1 MLLDIA
7 HNRTNNLAKKPAK
20 GGTPANENKNT
31 VTTPAKAV
39 FVLLNPCNWVINFTL
54 ESLSVELRP
63 EPKFTEEL
71 FEQMKN

>member
-1 MLLDIA
+1 MLFDIA

-20 GGTPANENKNT
+20 GGTPAKENKTT

-39 FVLLNPCNWVINFTL
+39 LVLLKPCNCVINFSL
-54 ESLSVELRP
+54 ESLRVELRP

-71 FEQMKN
+71 LEQMKN